1 MFSVREWVWGEGADT
16 IGSPGPGHR
25 EWDCSG
31 TAGTFPPALA
41 SFLRPA
47 PAPLSGGRRSPR
59 EREQELALRNV
70 WGSFPRP
77 GAGVSA
83 GGRHRD
89 GKTSGLGV
97 RDRRE
102 KAPSPGF

>member
-1 MFSVREWVWGEGADT
+1 MWGEGADT

-25 EWDCSG
+25 ERDCSG

-47 PAPLSGGRRSPR
+47 PAPHPRGSAVAKGAGAGAGAAERLGLVPTARGG
-59 EREQELALRNV
+59 
-70 WGSFPRP
+70 G
-77 GAGVSA
+77 GVSA
-83 GGRHRD
+83 RGRHRD

-97 RDRRE
+97 RDRGGR
-102 KAPSPGF
+102 APNQGF